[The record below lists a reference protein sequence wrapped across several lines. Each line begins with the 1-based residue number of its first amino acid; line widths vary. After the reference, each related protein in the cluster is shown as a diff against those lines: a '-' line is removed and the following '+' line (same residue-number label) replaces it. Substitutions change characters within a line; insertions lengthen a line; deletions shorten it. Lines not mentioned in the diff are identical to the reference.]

1 MRLVTVSELISLLR
15 IYPDDLR
22 VVVDGYEDG
31 FDDLSPG
38 QLSVV
43 RIGLNTGKEVWEG
56 DHGDARFLPAE
67 RNTAAEV
74 VEALALR
81 RTSH

>member
-1 MRLVTVSELISLLR
+1 MTIGELISLLR
-15 IYPDDLR
+15 TYPTDLR

-31 FDDLSPG
+31 FDDLSPE

-43 RIGLNTGKEVWEG
+43 EVGLHSGEERWVG
-56 DHGDARFLPAE
+56 DHIEARFLGKEP
-67 RNTAAEV
+67 NAAEV

-81 RTSH
+81 RTSR